1 MGWTFIMPSVYN
13 SIVVNAPI
21 EVVWKRISDFHDF
34 SWAPSIIK
42 QCENVG
48 SMEGTS
54 VGAKRLLNGS
64 FLDTLIAY
72 SSLDHRITYSID
84 NAPPPISPENIC
96 NYVGDLHL
104 LPITS
109 EGKTF
114 VEWSGRWESNETE
127 AIKFMNDI
135 YIKLLEDLAAQ
146 FNSMSS

>member
-1 MGWTFIMPSVYN
+1 MG
-13 SIVVNAPI
+13 
-21 EVVWKRISDFHDF
+21 
-34 SWAPSIIK
+34 
-42 QCENVG
+42 
-48 SMEGTS
+48 GTS

-84 NAPPPISPENIC
+84 NAPSPISPENIR

-127 AIKFMNDI
+127 VVPKNCTGC
-135 YIKLLEDLAAQ
+135 
-146 FNSMSS
+146 